1 MMDGR
6 TWLGMMPDT
15 QAKVLK
21 SLVVVLFFLLVRSA
35 VMRIMLRNVTD
46 VRQRYSWSRGVTST
60 IAILIVIFLGVIWFA
75 GLERIATFA
84 GILGAGLAVA
94 LHDTIANIA
103 GFLFIMLRRPFE
115 VGDRIE
121 IGGVAGDVIDIRLF
135 QFSLLEIGNWVD
147 ADQSTGRILQV
158 PNGQVLRSV
167 TASFNKGFD
176 YIWHEIPI
184 LITFESNWKKAKGI
198 LQDIVDDDRFVV
210 AEEVE
215 RQVRRAASRYLIYS
229 GKVTPIVY
237 TTVRDSGVLLTVRYM
252 TKPKTRRGT
261 EQQLWEQILER
272 SWRTPPSATTTNLN
286 DPAAHRDG
294 ASAVVPSLRLAGR
307 TGPVRHGVRDAR
319 CGVGTSGR

>member
-6 TWLGMMPDT
+6 TWLGMMPET
-15 QAKVLK
+15 QIKVLK
-21 SLVVVLFFLLVRSA
+21 SLIVVLFFLLARSA
-35 VMRIMLRNVTD
+35 VMRIIQRNVTD

-60 IAILIVIFLGVIWFA
+60 IAILILIFLGVIWFA

-121 IGGVAGDVIDIRLF
+121 IDGVAGDVIDIRVF

-158 PNGQVLRSV
+158 PNGKVLRSV
-167 TASFNKGFD
+167 TASFNKGFE
-176 YIWHEIPI
+176 YIWHEIPV
-184 LITFESNWKKAKGI
+184 LITFESDWKEAKGI
-198 LQDIVDDDRFVV
+198 LQDIVDDDSFVV
-210 AEEVE
+210 AEDLE
-215 RQVRRAASRYLIYS
+215 RQVRRAASQYLIYS

-261 EQQLWEQILER
+261 EQQLWEQILQRFSE
-272 SWRTPPSATTTNLN
+272 N
-286 DPAAHRDG
+286 DNIELAYPTVRYYD
-294 ASAVVPSLRLAGR
+294 VPQ
-307 TGPVRHGVRDAR
+307 
-319 CGVGTSGR
+319 

>member
-1 MMDGR
+1 MEGA
-6 TWLGMMPDT
+6 TWLGMTPES
-15 QAKVLK
+15 QIKVVK
-21 SLVVVLFFLLVRSA
+21 SLLVVLFFLLVRS
-35 VMRIMLRNVTD
+35 VLMRVLLRNVTD

-60 IAILIVIFLGVIWFA
+60 IAVLILIFLGVIWFA

-103 GFLFIMLRRPFE
+103 GFLFIMIRRPFE

-121 IGGVAGDVIDIRLF
+121 IEGVAGDVIDIRVF

-158 PNGQVLRSV
+158 PNGKVLRAV

-176 YIWHEIPI
+176 YIWHEIPV
-184 LITFESNWKKAKGI
+184 LVTFESDWKKAKGI
-198 LQDIVDDDRFVV
+198 LEAIVDDDSFVG

-237 TTVRDSGVLLTVRYM
+237 TSVRDSGVLLTVRYM

-261 EQQLWEQILER
+261 EQRLWEQILEQF
-272 SWRTPPSATTTNLN
+272 AEN
-286 DPAAHRDG
+286 DDIE
-294 ASAVVPSLRLAGR
+294 LAYP
-307 TGPVRHGVRDAR
+307 TVRYYDQ
-319 CGVGTSGR
+319 SQ

>member
-1 MMDGR
+1 MEGA
-6 TWLGMMPDT
+6 TWLGMTPES
-15 QAKVLK
+15 QIKVVK
-21 SLVVVLFFLLVRSA
+21 SLLVVLFFLLVRS
-35 VMRIMLRNVTD
+35 VLMRVLLRNVTD

-60 IAILIVIFLGVIWFA
+60 IAVLILIFLGVIWFA

-103 GFLFIMLRRPFE
+103 GFLFIMIRRPFE

-121 IGGVAGDVIDIRLF
+121 IEGVAGDVIDIRVF

-158 PNGQVLRSV
+158 PNGKVLRAV

-176 YIWHEIPI
+176 YIWHEIPV
-184 LITFESNWKKAKGI
+184 LITFESDWKKAKGI
-198 LQDIVDDDRFVV
+198 LEAIVDDDSFVV

-237 TTVRDSGVLLTVRYM
+237 TSVRDSGVLLTVRYM

-261 EQQLWEQILER
+261 EQRLWEQILEQF
-272 SWRTPPSATTTNLN
+272 AEN
-286 DPAAHRDG
+286 DDIE
-294 ASAVVPSLRLAGR
+294 LAYP
-307 TGPVRHGVRDAR
+307 TVRYYDQ
-319 CGVGTSGR
+319 SQ

>member
-1 MMDGR
+1 MMEGA
-6 TWLGMMPDT
+6 TWLGMTPES
-15 QAKVLK
+15 QIKVVK
-21 SLVVVLFFLLVRSA
+21 SLLVVLFFLLVRS
-35 VMRIMLRNVTD
+35 VLMRVLLRNVTD

-60 IAILIVIFLGVIWFA
+60 IAVLILIFLGVIWFA

-103 GFLFIMLRRPFE
+103 GFLFIMIRRPFE

-121 IGGVAGDVIDIRLF
+121 IEGVAGDVIDIRVF

-158 PNGQVLRSV
+158 PNGKVLRAV

-176 YIWHEIPI
+176 YIWHEIPV
-184 LITFESNWKKAKGI
+184 LITFESDWKKAKGI
-198 LQDIVDDDRFVV
+198 LEAIVDDDSFVV

-261 EQQLWEQILER
+261 EQRLWEQILER
-272 SWRTPPSATTTNLN
+272 FAEN
-286 DPAAHRDG
+286 DDIE
-294 ASAVVPSLRLAGR
+294 LAYP
-307 TGPVRHGVRDAR
+307 TVRYYDQ
-319 CGVGTSGR
+319 SQ

>member
-1 MMDGR
+1 MMEGA
-6 TWLGMMPDT
+6 TWLGMTPES
-15 QAKVLK
+15 QIKVVK
-21 SLVVVLFFLLVRSA
+21 SLLVVLFFLLVRS
-35 VMRIMLRNVTD
+35 VLMRVLLRNVTD
-46 VRQRYSWSRGVTST
+46 VRQRYSWSRGVTSA
-60 IAILIVIFLGVIWFA
+60 IAVLILLFLGVIWFA

-103 GFLFIMLRRPFE
+103 GFLFIMIRRPFE

-121 IGGVAGDVIDIRLF
+121 IEGVAGDVIDIRVF

-158 PNGQVLRSV
+158 PNGKVLRAV

-176 YIWHEIPI
+176 YIWHEIPV
-184 LITFESNWKKAKGI
+184 LITFESDWKKAKGI
-198 LQDIVDDDRFVV
+198 LEVIVDDDSFVV

-237 TTVRDSGVLLTVRYM
+237 TSVRDSGVLLTVRYM

-261 EQQLWEQILER
+261 EQRLWEQILEQFAE
-272 SWRTPPSATTTNLN
+272 S
-286 DPAAHRDG
+286 DDIE
-294 ASAVVPSLRLAGR
+294 LAYP
-307 TGPVRHGVRDAR
+307 TVRYYDQ
-319 CGVGTSGR
+319 SQ

>member
-1 MMDGR
+1 MADGT
-6 TWLGMMPDT
+6 TWLGMMPET
-15 QAKVLK
+15 QIKVVN
-21 SLVVVLFFLLVRSA
+21 SLLVVLFFLLVRSA
-35 VMRIMLRNVTD
+35 VMRVMLRNVTD
-46 VRQRYSWSRGVTST
+46 NRQKYSWSRGVTS
-60 IAILIVIFLGVIWFA
+60 AIGFLILIFLGVIWFA

-121 IGGVAGDVIDIRLF
+121 IEGVAGDVIDIRVF

-158 PNGQVLRSV
+158 PNGKVLRAV

-176 YIWHEIPI
+176 YIWHEIPV
-184 LITFESNWKKAKGI
+184 LITFESDWKKAKGI
-198 LQDIVDDDRFVV
+198 LEKIVDDDSFVV

-261 EQQLWEQILER
+261 EQQLWEQILEQFAENDDIELAY
-272 SWRTPPSATTTNLN
+272 PTTRYY
-286 DPAAHRDG
+286 DQAQ
-294 ASAVVPSLRLAGR
+294 
-307 TGPVRHGVRDAR
+307 
-319 CGVGTSGR
+319 

>member
-1 MMDGR
+1 MEDFMMDGR

-272 SWRTPPSATTTNLN
+272 FAEN
-286 DPAAHRDG
+286 DDIE
-294 ASAVVPSLRLAGR
+294 LAYPTIR
-307 TGPVRHGVRDAR
+307 YYDQ
-319 CGVGTSGR
+319 SQ

>member
-1 MMDGR
+1 VEAFMMEGA
-6 TWLGMMPDT
+6 TWLGMTPES
-15 QAKVLK
+15 QIKVVK
-21 SLVVVLFFLLVRSA
+21 SLLVVLFFLLVRS
-35 VMRIMLRNVTD
+35 VLMRVLLRNVTD
-46 VRQRYSWSRGVTST
+46 VRQRYSWSRGVTSA
-60 IAILIVIFLGVIWFA
+60 IAVLILLFLGVIWFA

-94 LHDTIANIA
+94 WHDTIADIA
-103 GFLFIMLRRPFE
+103 GFLFIMIRRPFE

-121 IGGVAGDVIDIRLF
+121 IEGVAGDVIDIRVF

-158 PNGQVLRSV
+158 PNGKVLRAV

-176 YIWHEIPI
+176 YIWHEIPV
-184 LITFESNWKKAKGI
+184 LITFESDWKKAKGI
-198 LQDIVDDDRFVV
+198 LEVIVDDDSFVV

-237 TTVRDSGVLLTVRYM
+237 TSVRDSGVLLTVRYM

-261 EQQLWEQILER
+261 EQRLWEQILEQFAE
-272 SWRTPPSATTTNLN
+272 S
-286 DPAAHRDG
+286 DDIE
-294 ASAVVPSLRLAGR
+294 LAYP
-307 TGPVRHGVRDAR
+307 TVRYYDQ
-319 CGVGTSGR
+319 SQ

>member
-1 MMDGR
+1 MMEGA
-6 TWLGMMPDT
+6 TWLGMTPES
-15 QAKVLK
+15 QIKVVK
-21 SLVVVLFFLLVRSA
+21 SLLVVLFFLLVRS
-35 VMRIMLRNVTD
+35 VLMRVLLRNVTD

-60 IAILIVIFLGVIWFA
+60 IAVLILIFLGVIWFA

-103 GFLFIMLRRPFE
+103 GFLFIMIRRPFE

-121 IGGVAGDVIDIRLF
+121 IEGVAGDVIDIRVF

-158 PNGQVLRSV
+158 PNGKVLRAV

-176 YIWHEIPI
+176 YIWHEIPV
-184 LITFESNWKKAKGI
+184 LITFESDWKKAKGI
-198 LQDIVDDDRFVV
+198 LEAIVDDDSFVA

-261 EQQLWEQILER
+261 EQRLWEQILEQF
-272 SWRTPPSATTTNLN
+272 AEN
-286 DPAAHRDG
+286 DDIE
-294 ASAVVPSLRLAGR
+294 LAYP
-307 TGPVRHGVRDAR
+307 TVRYYDQ
-319 CGVGTSGR
+319 SQ

>member
-1 MMDGR
+1 MADGT
-6 TWLGMMPDT
+6 TWLGMMPET
-15 QAKVLK
+15 QIKVVN
-21 SLVVVLFFLLVRSA
+21 SLLVVLFFLLVRSA
-35 VMRIMLRNVTD
+35 VMRVMLRNVTD
-46 VRQRYSWSRGVTST
+46 NRQKYSWSRGVTS
-60 IAILIVIFLGVIWFA
+60 AIGFLILIFLGVIWFA

-94 LHDTIANIA
+94 LHDTISNIA

-121 IGGVAGDVIDIRLF
+121 IEGVAGDVIDIRVF

-158 PNGQVLRSV
+158 PNGKVLRAV

-176 YIWHEIPI
+176 YIWHEIPV
-184 LITFESNWKKAKGI
+184 LITFESDWKKAKGI
-198 LQDIVDDDRFVV
+198 LEKIVDDDSFVV

-215 RQVRRAASRYLIYS
+215 RQLRRAASRYLIYS

-261 EQQLWEQILER
+261 EQQLWEQILEQFADNDDIELAY
-272 SWRTPPSATTTNLN
+272 PTTRYY
-286 DPAAHRDG
+286 DQAQ
-294 ASAVVPSLRLAGR
+294 
-307 TGPVRHGVRDAR
+307 
-319 CGVGTSGR
+319 

>member
-1 MMDGR
+1 
-6 TWLGMMPDT
+6 
-15 QAKVLK
+15 
-21 SLVVVLFFLLVRSA
+21 
-35 VMRIMLRNVTD
+35 MRVMLRNVTD

-60 IAILIVIFLGVIWFA
+60 IAILILVFLGVIWVA
-75 GLERIATFA
+75 GLERLATFA

-103 GFLFIMLRRPFE
+103 GFLFIILRRPFE

-121 IGGVAGDVIDIRLF
+121 IEGVAGDVIDIRLF

-147 ADQSTGRILQV
+147 ADQSTGRIVQV
-158 PNGQVLRSV
+158 PNGKVLRAA
-167 TASFNKGFD
+167 TASFNKGFE
-176 YIWHEIPI
+176 YIWHEIPV
-184 LITFESNWKKAKGI
+184 LITFESDWKKAKGI
-198 LQDIVDDDRFVV
+198 LEDIVDEDTFVV

-215 RQVRRAASRYLIYS
+215 RQVQRAASRYLIYS

-272 SWRTPPSATTTNLN
+272 FAEN
-286 DPAAHRDG
+286 DDIE
-294 ASAVVPSLRLAGR
+294 LAYPTIR
-307 TGPVRHGVRDAR
+307 YHEQAQ
-319 CGVGTSGR
+319 

>member
-1 MMDGR
+1 MTDGA
-6 TWLGMMPDT
+6 TWLGMMPET
-15 QAKVLK
+15 QIKVLK

-35 VMRIMLRNVTD
+35 IMRVILRRVTD
-46 VRQRYSWSRGVTST
+46 VRQRYSWSRGVTSV
-60 IAILIVIFLGVIWFA
+60 IGILMVIFLGVIWFA
-75 GLERIATFA
+75 GLERLATFA

-103 GFLFIMLRRPFE
+103 GFLFIILRRPFE

-121 IGGVAGDVIDIRLF
+121 IEGIAGDVIDIRLF

-147 ADQSTGRILQV
+147 ADQSTGRIVQV
-158 PNGQVLRSV
+158 PNGKVLRAA
-167 TASFNKGFD
+167 TASFNKGFE
-176 YIWHEIPI
+176 YIWHEIPV
-184 LITFESNWKKAKGI
+184 LITFESDWKKAKSI
-198 LQDIVDDDRFVV
+198 LEDIVDEDAFVV

-215 RQVRRAASRYLIYS
+215 RQVRKAASRYLIYS

-272 SWRTPPSATTTNLN
+272 FAEN
-286 DPAAHRDG
+286 DDIA
-294 ASAVVPSLRLAGR
+294 LAYPTIRYYGQ
-307 TGPVRHGVRDAR
+307 DL
-319 CGVGTSGR
+319 

>member
-1 MMDGR
+1 VEDFMTEGA
-6 TWLGMMPDT
+6 TWLGMMPET
-15 QAKVLK
+15 QIKVFK
-21 SLVVVLFFLLVRSA
+21 SLLVVLFFVLIRSVA
-35 VMRIMLRNVTD
+35 MRVMLRNVTD
-46 VRQRYSWSRGVTST
+46 IRQRYSWSRGVTYA
-60 IAILIVIFLGVIWFA
+60 IGILIVIFLGVIWFA

-121 IGGVAGDVIDIRLF
+121 IEGVAGDVIDIRVF

-158 PNGQVLRSV
+158 PNGKVLRAV

-176 YIWHEIPI
+176 YIWHEIPV
-184 LITFESNWKKAKGI
+184 LITFESDWKKAKGI
-198 LQDIVDDDRFVV
+198 LERIIDDDSFVV

-261 EQQLWEQILER
+261 EQQLWEQILEHF
-272 SWRTPPSATTTNLN
+272 AEN
-286 DPAAHRDG
+286 DDIE
-294 ASAVVPSLRLAGR
+294 LAYPTIR
-307 TGPVRHGVRDAR
+307 YYDQPQ
-319 CGVGTSGR
+319 

>member
-1 MMDGR
+1 MMEGA
-6 TWLGMMPDT
+6 TWLGMTPES
-15 QAKVLK
+15 QIKVVK
-21 SLVVVLFFLLVRSA
+21 SLLVVLFFLLVRS
-35 VMRIMLRNVTD
+35 VLMRVLLRNVTD

-60 IAILIVIFLGVIWFA
+60 IAVLILIFLGVIWFA

-103 GFLFIMLRRPFE
+103 GFLFIMIRRPFE

-121 IGGVAGDVIDIRLF
+121 IEGVAGDVIDIRVF

-158 PNGQVLRSV
+158 PNGKVLRAV

-176 YIWHEIPI
+176 YIWHEIPV
-184 LITFESNWKKAKGI
+184 LITFESDWKKAKGI
-198 LQDIVDDDRFVV
+198 LEAIVDDDSFVA

-261 EQQLWEQILER
+261 EQRLWEQILEQF
-272 SWRTPPSATTTNLN
+272 SEN
-286 DPAAHRDG
+286 DDIE
-294 ASAVVPSLRLAGR
+294 LAYP
-307 TGPVRHGVRDAR
+307 TVRYYDQ
-319 CGVGTSGR
+319 SQ

>member
-1 MMDGR
+1 VEDFMTQGT
-6 TWLGMMPDT
+6 TWLGMMPET
-15 QAKVLK
+15 QIKVVN
-21 SLVVVLFFLLVRSA
+21 SLLVVLFFLLVRSA
-35 VMRIMLRNVTD
+35 VMRVMLRNVTD
-46 VRQRYSWSRGVTST
+46 NRQRYSWSRGVTS
-60 IAILIVIFLGVIWFA
+60 AIGFLILIFLGVIWFA

-94 LHDTIANIA
+94 LHDTISNIA

-121 IGGVAGDVIDIRLF
+121 IEGVAGDVIDIRVF

-158 PNGQVLRSV
+158 PNGKVLRAV

-176 YIWHEIPI
+176 YIWHEIPV
-184 LITFESNWKKAKGI
+184 LITFESDWKKAKGI
-198 LQDIVDDDRFVV
+198 LEKIVDDDSFVV

-261 EQQLWEQILER
+261 EQQLWEQILEQFAENDDIELAY
-272 SWRTPPSATTTNLN
+272 PTTRYY
-286 DPAAHRDG
+286 DQAQ
-294 ASAVVPSLRLAGR
+294 
-307 TGPVRHGVRDAR
+307 
-319 CGVGTSGR
+319 

>member
-1 MMDGR
+1 MMDGT
-6 TWLGMMPDT
+6 TWLGMTSQT
-15 QAKVLK
+15 QIKVLK
-21 SLVVVLFFLLVRSA
+21 SLFVVLFFLLVRSA
-35 VMRIMLRNVTD
+35 VMRVILRSVTD

-60 IAILIVIFLGVIWFA
+60 IGILIVIFLGVIWFA

-103 GFLFIMLRRPFE
+103 GFLFIILRRPFE

-121 IGGVAGDVIDIRLF
+121 IEGVAGDVIDIRLF

-147 ADQSTGRILQV
+147 ADQSTGRIVQV
-158 PNGQVLRSV
+158 PNGKVLSAA
-167 TASFNKGFD
+167 TASFNKGFE
-176 YIWHEIPI
+176 YIWHEIPV
-184 LITFESNWKKAKGI
+184 LITFESDWKKAKAI
-198 LQDIVDDDRFVV
+198 LEDIVDEDTFVV

-215 RQVRRAASRYLIYS
+215 RQVRKAASRYLIYS

-261 EQQLWEQILER
+261 EQQLWEQILDRFAE
-272 SWRTPPSATTTNLN
+272 N
-286 DPAAHRDG
+286 DDIALAYPT
-294 ASAVVPSLRLAGR
+294 LRYYDQAQ
-307 TGPVRHGVRDAR
+307 
-319 CGVGTSGR
+319 

>member
-1 MMDGR
+1 MTEGT
-6 TWLGMMPDT
+6 TWLGMMPGT
-15 QAKVLK
+15 QIKLVK
-21 SLVVVLFFLLVRSA
+21 SLLVVLFFLLVRSA
-35 VMRIMLRNVTD
+35 AMRIMLRNVTD
-46 VRQRYSWSRGVTST
+46 NRQRYSWSRGVTSA
-60 IAILIVIFLGVIWFA
+60 IAILILIFLGVIWFA

-121 IGGVAGDVIDIRLF
+121 IEGAAGDVIDIRLF

-158 PNGQVLRSV
+158 PNGKVLRAV

-176 YIWHEIPI
+176 YIWHEIPV
-184 LITFESNWKKAKGI
+184 LITFESDWKKAKRI
-198 LQDIVDDDRFVV
+198 LEEIIDDDRFVV
-210 AEEVE
+210 AEELE

-272 SWRTPPSATTTNLN
+272 FAENDDLELAYPTIRYYDRTQ
-286 DPAAHRDG
+286 
-294 ASAVVPSLRLAGR
+294 
-307 TGPVRHGVRDAR
+307 
-319 CGVGTSGR
+319 

>member
-1 MMDGR
+1 
-6 TWLGMMPDT
+6 MMPDT

-46 VRQRYSWSRGVTST
+46 VRQRYSWSRGITST

-198 LQDIVDDDRFVV
+198 LEDIVDDDRFVV

-272 SWRTPPSATTTNLN
+272 FAEN
-286 DPAAHRDG
+286 DDIE
-294 ASAVVPSLRLAGR
+294 LAYP
-307 TGPVRHGVRDAR
+307 TVRYYDQ
-319 CGVGTSGR
+319 SQ

>member
-1 MMDGR
+1 VEDFMMDGR

-35 VMRIMLRNVTD
+35 VMRVMLRNVTD

-75 GLERIATFA
+75 GFERIATFA

-237 TTVRDSGVLLTVRYM
+237 TTVRDSGVLLTVRYK

-272 SWRTPPSATTTNLN
+272 FAEN
-286 DPAAHRDG
+286 DDIA
-294 ASAVVPSLRLAGR
+294 LAYPTIR
-307 TGPVRHGVRDAR
+307 YYDQNQ
-319 CGVGTSGR
+319 